1 MHGHPA
7 DGRFRLSDQ
16 AETLVPNTPTPFDKA
31 DVSDEEFLRLFAAAV
46 DLLEDSGI
54 DYVLMG
60 GLASSCMGRPRWT
73 HDIDFLVKPDDAD
86 RTLELFE
93 AAGYQTQKT
102 NPMWLYKAIKD
113 RVVIDIIF
121 KSRGDLYMD
130 DEMIERAQRRDI
142 LGVEA
147 QVVPPEDLIVIK
159 AAVHDEERPRHWHD
173 AIGLLIREDLDWEYL
188 VRRAR
193 HATRRVLAL
202 LLYATS
208 NDIAIPERVIRE
220 LFAVAYPQEAT

>member
-1 MHGHPA
+1 M
-7 DGRFRLSDQ
+7 SDQ